1 MSSIKVVL
9 FNSNVNDDS
18 VDVVLQPFEGET
30 RGYLPQYLRHSLG
43 NIFTHG
49 LVVTKKSQIRDSH
62 KKIIGIQPYES
73 KIEGIYI
80 IDSIKY
86 YALERQ
92 LELLSQLSDVP
103 LTVGIK
109 DAQLFPIKLIA
120 NLKGFVESID
130 GELSAGVK
138 GFSIGHTPLNKIH
151 PFYDN
156 ISFTRWL
163 ETNANKSRPT
173 KESIDAMVEKYNGT
187 KKTNT
192 KSLETKDTVKASKAS
207 KATQDHT
214 MIVDQLVADIKAN
227 QSEVEEEE
235 VPVKPKRKSP
245 PKKKVVEEE
254 AVIEETPIPDDL
266 EEVKPK
272 PKRKKAAPKPV
283 EEDLIGD
290 EVEESVEE
298 EVKPK
303 PKRKSTT
310 KKVAE

>member
-18 VDVVLQPFEGET
+18 VDVILKPFEGET

-43 NIFTHG
+43 NILTHG

-80 IDSIKY
+80 TDSIKY
-86 YALERQ
+86 YALEQQ
-92 LELLSQLSDVP
+92 LELLAQLSDVP

-120 NLKGFVESID
+120 NLKGFVETIG
-130 GELSAGVK
+130 GEISAGVK

-173 KESIDAMVEKYNGT
+173 KESIDAMVEKYNGD

-192 KSLETKDTVKASKAS
+192 KSLNTKDTVKASKAV
-207 KATQDHT
+207 QDT
-214 MIVDQLVADIKAN
+214 AEADAQLLADIKAN
-227 QSEVEEEE
+227 QVEVEE
-235 VPVKPKRKSP
+235 VSTKPKRKSP
-245 PKKKVVEEE
+245 PKKKVGIEESVEE
-254 AVIEETPIPDDL
+254 VSIPEEV

-283 EEDLIGD
+283 EEDLIGE
-290 EVEESVEE
+290 EVEECEEVVE

-303 PKRKSTT
+303 AKRKAPV
-310 KKVAE
+310 KKSVE